1 MNVTWYYFLSWWI
14 FIWFSLFKLN
24 FIPYS
29 PFLIYVA
36 VIIYIILKIIHH
48 LCILKK
54 EDYKHKNFNS
64 VVIWM
69 LIAIIIDIVPIFFLK
84 PVVNIETIIFTLCI
98 ISLYI
103 TFMSYHQINVIKHYV
118 DLDMKKLMN
127 NYDSKK
133 LLKDIFNL

>member
-14 FIWFSLFKLN
+14 FLWFILFKLN
-24 FIPYS
+24 FIPYP

-64 VVIWM
+64 VVIWI

>member
-14 FIWFSLFKLN
+14 FLWFILFKLN

-84 PVVNIETIIFTLCI
+84 HVVNVETIIFTLCI

>member
-14 FIWFSLFKLN
+14 FLWFILFKLN

-36 VIIYIILKIIHH
+36 VIIYIVIKIIQH

-64 VVIWM
+64 AVIWI

-84 PVVNIETIIFTLCI
+84 PVVNVKTIIFTLCV

-133 LLKDIFNL
+133 LLRDIFTI

>member
-1 MNVTWYYFLSWWI
+1 MNVTWYYFLSCWI
-14 FIWFSLFKLN
+14 FLWFILFKLS

-64 VVIWM
+64 VVIWI

-84 PVVNIETIIFTLCI
+84 PVVNVESIIFTLCI

>member
-14 FIWFSLFKLN
+14 FLWFILFKLN

-64 VVIWM
+64 VVIWI

>member
-1 MNVTWYYFLSWWI
+1 MNVTWYYFLSCWI
-14 FIWFSLFKLN
+14 FLWFILFKLS

-64 VVIWM
+64 VVIWI

-84 PVVNIETIIFTLCI
+84 PVVNIEYIIFTLCI

>member
-14 FIWFSLFKLN
+14 FLWFSLFKLN